1 MAEQTQFGCSSAVLP
16 DPPFVTPGP
25 DGSPS
30 SFSIFPHCRLP
41 WPRVLEPS
49 LELGPSS
56 AQMVQ
61 MQKGSPARAGSSA
74 RVSDPSDLVC
84 FGRRPCPLALEW
96 SVSDTVAPAGA
107 EPWATLEAPARLLL
121 QALQA
126 GPEGAGRGLGVLR
139 ALGRRAEHFPW
150 GGFLEALGRAEPEVR
165 GPDGRLELLPLLLR
179 LPGVCRKNLMSLLMA
194 VRPLLPESGLHSMLQ
209 LAQRDTASTPDAWLH
224 ALWELL
230 RRDVGIR
237 ISVEGASPLS
247 TSCQSQLRDLCG
259 RLGQGHRGLKL
270 AQASAPEQ
278 GEQHSQLCGK
288 RKEPEEDPAS
298 PESERAPKRFQGLAA
313 EEGKDQ
319 EERPRLESLQSPSD
333 AGGLSPDPKQ
343 IATEAK
349 IPETGPGVEEAK
361 GPAQSVE
368 LPKVVQDRVPGLQ
381 QLLKAFQE
389 GLEGLEPE
397 PPVDLQFLH
406 ECSPSQMELLCSQLQ
421 LPQLPDGG
429 LLQLCSCLLSLT
441 PALSISS
448 ACVLAR
454 SLFLDRIL
462 SLQASASRLLRV
474 ALISFCVKYTYPV
487 CQAVLVPLLQ
497 DPGMGPM
504 QTEVLCSLIKD
515 EALEPDIHVQILGQV
530 LELGWREETFLV
542 LQALLERQVEMTSEV
557 FSVLVQRLCKEG
569 PAATTSMAYA
579 KLMLTV
585 MTKFQASISEQQ
597 SLDLAVALEPN
608 TTFLKKSLQ
617 AALRHLAH

>member
-1 MAEQTQFGCSSAVLP
+1 
-16 DPPFVTPGP
+16 
-25 DGSPS
+25 
-30 SFSIFPHCRLP
+30 
-41 WPRVLEPS
+41 
-49 LELGPSS
+49 
-56 AQMVQ
+56 
-61 MQKGSPARAGSSA
+61 
-74 RVSDPSDLVC
+74 
-84 FGRRPCPLALEW
+84 
-96 SVSDTVAPAGA
+96 
-107 EPWATLEAPARLLL
+107 
-121 QALQA
+121 
-126 GPEGAGRGLGVLR
+126 
-139 ALGRRAEHFPW
+139 
-150 GGFLEALGRAEPEVR
+150 
-165 GPDGRLELLPLLLR
+165 
-179 LPGVCRKNLMSLLMA
+179 
-194 VRPLLPESGLHSMLQ
+194 
-209 LAQRDTASTPDAWLH
+209 
-224 ALWELL
+224 
-230 RRDVGIR
+230 
-237 ISVEGASPLS
+237 
-247 TSCQSQLRDLCG
+247 
-259 RLGQGHRGLKL
+259 
-270 AQASAPEQ
+270 
-278 GEQHSQLCGK
+278 
-288 RKEPEEDPAS
+288 
-298 PESERAPKRFQGLAA
+298 
-313 EEGKDQ
+313 
-319 EERPRLESLQSPSD
+319 
-333 AGGLSPDPKQ
+333 
-343 IATEAK
+343 
-349 IPETGPGVEEAK
+349 
-361 GPAQSVE
+361 
-368 LPKVVQDRVPGLQ
+368 
-381 QLLKAFQE
+381 
-389 GLEGLEPE
+389 
-397 PPVDLQFLH
+397 
-406 ECSPSQMELLCSQLQ
+406 MELLCSQLQ